1 MSCLQYC
8 LHLAHTVSAILAS
21 AMWQAPLTDSPV
33 THLTLTIST
42 LCVSSWLVH
51 IVCQEGLSDTST
63 LASLPVLHNASTDDA
78 VGENLIFLENF
89 LHAFPNSFYKCT
101 LSRLLCVSLNLSLT
115 KGSFQQHL
123 FISSNFIYKLWYIFL
138 KC

>member
-33 THLTLTIST
+33 THLTLTVST

-63 LASLPVLHNASTDDA
+63 LASLPVLHIASTDDA
-78 VGENLIFLENF
+78 VGENLNFSENF
-89 LHAFPNSFYKCT
+89 LHAFVNLDFSFNFPFK
-101 LSRLLCVSLNLSLT
+101 LLLMQLIRRRL
-115 KGSFQQHL
+115 
-123 FISSNFIYKLWYIFL
+123 
-138 KC
+138 